1 MIFGKHQ
8 VALGVLGMLIMGR
21 VLPVWAA
28 ETADGNVQEIVIT
41 ANRMENKKVDTPA
54 NVSLV
59 SSEDLTNWNSRSV
72 ADALENVPGVR
83 VVRNGLGTNGASVFL
98 NGEER
103 VLFLVDGR
111 RVNTSMGNTSTRVT
125 FDANTL
131 PPVDLIDHIE
141 IVKGGVST
149 VYGADAVGGVINII
163 TKSPEK
169 VSGKVHVGYGSW
181 GNQQWGFDVGGKKGR
196 TGLVAAG
203 NREKVS
209 YLKYK
214 DTNGDTKKWPG
225 QSNYTQDSLSLKLT
239 QDFTDRDGLTFT
251 YDYSNLDGFSPYS
264 VVNYFSSSF
273 VTKRP
278 TT

>member
-21 VLPVWAA
+21 ALPVWAA

-83 VVRNGLGTNGASVFL
+83 VVRNGLGTNGANVYL

-111 RVNTSMGNTSTRVT
+111 RVNTSMGNTSTRET

-141 IVKGGVST
+141 IVKDGAST

-163 TKSPEK
+163 TKSRKRFRARSCGLRLLGQPA
-169 VSGKVHVGYGSW
+169 VG
-181 GNQQWGFDVGGKKGR
+181 
-196 TGLVAAG
+196 L
-203 NREKVS
+203 
-209 YLKYK
+209 
-214 DTNGDTKKWPG
+214 
-225 QSNYTQDSLSLKLT
+225 
-239 QDFTDRDGLTFT
+239 
-251 YDYSNLDGFSPYS
+251 
-264 VVNYFSSSF
+264 
-273 VTKRP
+273 
-278 TT
+278 